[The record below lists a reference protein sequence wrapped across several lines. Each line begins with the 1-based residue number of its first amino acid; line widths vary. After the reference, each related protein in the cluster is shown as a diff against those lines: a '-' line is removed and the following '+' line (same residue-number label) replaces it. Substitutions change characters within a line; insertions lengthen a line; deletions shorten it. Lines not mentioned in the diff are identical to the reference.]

1 MSASLPAAESR
12 IQLSFGQEQL
22 WFLDQMSPGE
32 TTYNVIQAYRLRGP
46 LDVPALE
53 QSLNVLVA
61 RHEQLR
67 VTFHSADGVPYQV
80 VSPVQHRP
88 LPLQDLSG
96 LAPEEA
102 ERALGTAL
110 QTEADTPFDLAA
122 GPVSRFRLLRLA
134 AEEHVLC
141 LGFHHIVT
149 DGWSGGVIS
158 REISQAYGDLAAGR
172 TPELPELTVGYDDHV
187 KGQRQQ
193 RAEGVWEEEL
203 KYWQERLAGL
213 EALELPADRL
223 RPAEPT
229 QGGETFVVD
238 FPAELL
244 TKARALA
251 HERGASL
258 YMVVAAALN
267 VVLSRY
273 SGQDDIALGVPM
285 LGRTDPELEDVVGL
299 FINMTVL
306 RSDLSGGVTFA
317 ELLERITDANLDMY
331 DNQDVP
337 FDHVVDRVQP
347 VRDAGRNPLFQIACQ
362 LLGETTTGDAFQL
375 AGLTAETVAV
385 SGTRSRFDLSFSF
398 VEGAERLRLVVEFA
412 TDLYDR
418 WRVEALI
425 AHFQTVLTAAAD
437 APDTPVSALPL
448 LSGAEREEL
457 LAVGRGADFDY
468 PTEPVH
474 ATIARIAEEH
484 PELVAAV
491 CRGVELTYGELMRR
505 AGKLARHIRSRGVER
520 EQVVAIAMDR
530 DLDALVAILGV
541 MVSGAAYTI
550 IDPSHPDARLD
561 HMLRDTA
568 TPLVITR
575 EAALGDLPD
584 SCGWE
589 SLRIDADWDVVEAQ
603 PDDVPLAEWAEPTS
617 LVYVLYTS
625 GSTGRPKGVMIEQR
639 GLRMFIEAYRR
650 SFGEWDHTDRLLQL
664 PALTFDMSQGEIFA
678 GLISGSA
685 MVLVAPE
692 DASSP
697 ESLGGLIRDQ
707 RVTYAGLSPAI
718 LSVVEAGPYPDLK
731 YIMGGAEALP
741 AELVNKWNLPGRKFV
756 NLYGPTEASVATTE
770 YLCEH
775 REWQSSPPIGRPEFS
790 RLHYVVDKEFNL
802 VPVGVPGELLIGG
815 DEGLARG
822 YLNLP
827 EMTDEKFVPDP
838 FLGEGRV
845 YRTGDLVRWT
855 RDLQIDFIGRLDNQ
869 VKLRGLRIE
878 LGEIESG
885 LLTHP
890 RIRMALVLLRE
901 DGGEKQLVA
910 YYTVLG
916 DTSPTV
922 AELREHLGRTMPEY
936 MVPTAWVELTEFP
949 LTPAR
954 KINRGALPAPVSAA
968 ADGEASFVAPATATE
983 EKVAEV
989 FGAVLSMPQIGADG
1003 SFFELGGN
1011 SLQAMRVVSRLNKH
1025 FGVKVNVRLLYG
1037 GATVATI
1044 ATAVDTLTEAK
1055 KAAGTHA

>member
-1 MSASLPAAESR
+1 MSMHTAESR

-32 TTYNVIQAYRLRGP
+32 TTYNVPLAYRLRGA
-46 LDVPALE
+46 LDTAALE
-53 QSLNVLVA
+53 GALNLLVK

-67 VTFHSADGVPYQV
+67 VTFHAADGVPYQV
-80 VSPVQHRP
+80 VSPAEDRP
-88 LPLQDLSG
+88 LPLRDLSG
-96 LAPEEA
+96 LAPDEA
-102 ERALGTAL
+102 ENALREAL

-122 GPVSRFRLLRLA
+122 GPISRFQLFRLA
-134 AEEHVLC
+134 DDHHVLS
-141 LGFHHIVT
+141 LSFHHIVT
-149 DGWSGGVIS
+149 DGWSGGVVS
-158 REISQAYGDLAAGR
+158 REISQAYGELVAGR
-172 TPELPELTVGYDDHV
+172 TPALPELSIGYADHI
-187 KGQRQQ
+187 QRQRKQ
-193 RAEGVWEEEL
+193 RADGVWEEEL
-203 KYWQERLAGL
+203 KFWEERLAGL

-229 QGGETFVVD
+229 QNGETFVVD

-251 HERGASL
+251 HEQGASL

-306 RSDLSGGVTFA
+306 RCDLSGDVTFA
-317 ELLERITDANLDMY
+317 ELLERIADANLDMY

-337 FDHVVDRVQP
+337 FDHVVDRVQTT
-347 VRDAGRNPLFQIACQ
+347 RDAGRNPLFQIACQ
-362 LLGETTTGDAFQL
+362 LLGEAATGDSLEL
-375 AGLTAETVAV
+375 AGLTSESIPMAT
-385 SGTRSRFDLSFSF
+385 SRSRFDLSFSF
-398 VEGAERLRLVVEFA
+398 VEGAERLRLIVEFA

-418 WRVEALI
+418 WRVEAMI
-425 AHFQTVLTAAAD
+425 GHFQNVLDAASD
-437 APDTPVSALPL
+437 APETPVAALPL
-448 LSGAEREEL
+448 LAEAERAEL
-457 LAVGRGADFDY
+457 LEVGRGADFDY

-474 ATIARIAEEH
+474 ATIARIAREN

-491 CRGVELTYGELMRR
+491 CRGKEMTYGELMRR
-505 AGKLARHIRSRGVER
+505 AGKLARYIRSQGVRQE
-520 EQVVAIAMDR
+520 EVVAIAMDR

-561 HMLRDTA
+561 HMLRDTKS
-568 TPLVITR
+568 PLVITR
-575 EAALGDLPD
+575 AGSVGDLPE
-584 SCGWE
+584 SCGWA
-589 SLRIDADWDVVEAQ
+589 SVNIDTDWDAIEAQ
-603 PDDVPLAEWAEPTS
+603 PDDEPLEEWARPDS
-617 LVYVLYTS
+617 LIYVLYTS

-650 SFGEWDHTDRLLQL
+650 SFGEWTTEDRLLQL

-685 MVLVAPE
+685 LVLVAPE

-697 ESLGGLIRDQ
+697 ESLGSLIRDQ

-718 LSVVEAGPYPDLK
+718 LSVVDAGPYPDLK

-775 REWQSSPPIGRPEFS
+775 KEWLSSPPIGRPEFG

-827 EMTDEKFVPDP
+827 EMTEEKFVPDP

-890 RIRMALVLLRE
+890 KVRMALVLLRE
-901 DGGEKQLVA
+901 DFGEKQLVA

-916 DTSPTV
+916 DTPPTV
-922 AELREHLGRTMPEY
+922 AELREHLGSTMPEY
-936 MVPTAWVELTEFP
+936 MVPTGWVELTEFP

-954 KINRGALPAPVSAA
+954 KIDRAKLPAPVSGSG
-968 ADGEASFVAPATATE
+968 DGTAGFVAPVTATE

-989 FGAVLSMPQIGADG
+989 FGAVLSMTQVGADG
-1003 SFFELGGN
+1003 NFFELGGN

-1025 FGVKVNVRLLYG
+1025 FGVKVNVRSLYG
-1037 GATVATI
+1037 GATVASV
-1044 ATAVDTLTEAK
+1044 ATAIDTLVESK
-1055 KAAGTHA
+1055 AGTRA

>member
-1 MSASLPAAESR
+1 MSASLPDESR

-32 TTYNVIQAYRLRGP
+32 TTYNVIQAYRLHGP

-53 QSLNVLVA
+53 QALNVLVA

-67 VTFHSADGVPYQV
+67 ATFHSADGVPYQV
-80 VSPVQHRP
+80 VTPAQDRP
-88 LPLQDLSG
+88 LPLRDLSR
-96 LAPEEA
+96 LAPDEA
-102 ERALGTAL
+102 ESALSEAL

-122 GPVSRFRLLRLA
+122 GPISRFLLFRLA
-134 AEEHVLC
+134 ADHHVLC

-172 TPELPELTVGYDDHV
+172 TPALPELTVGYGDHV
-187 KGQRQQ
+187 QEQRRQQ
-193 RAEGVWEEEL
+193 ADGVWEEEL
-203 KYWQERLAGL
+203 KFWQERLAGL

-223 RPAEPT
+223 RPAEPS
-229 QGGETFVVD
+229 QSGETFVVD
-238 FPAELL
+238 FPTDLL
-244 TKARALA
+244 TKARSLA
-251 HERGASL
+251 QEQGASL

-337 FDHVVDRVQP
+337 FDRVVDRVQP

-375 AGLTAETVAV
+375 AGLTAETITVA
-385 SGTRSRFDLSFSF
+385 GTRSRFDVSFSF
-398 VEGAERLRLVVEFA
+398 VEGVERLRLIVEFA

-418 WRVEALI
+418 WRVEALVR
-425 AHFQTVLTAAAD
+425 HFETVLAAAAD

-448 LSGAEREEL
+448 LSGSEREEL
-457 LAVGRGADFDY
+457 LAVGRGPDFDY
-468 PTEPVH
+468 PAEPVH

-491 CRGVELTYGELMRR
+491 CRGVEMTYGELMRR
-505 AGKLARHIRSRGVER
+505 AGKLARYIRSRGVGR

-541 MVSGAAYTI
+541 MASGAAYTI
-550 IDPSHPDARLD
+550 IDPSHPNARLD

-575 EAALGDLPD
+575 KAALGDLPD

-589 SLRIDADWDVVEAQ
+589 SLRIDADWDVIEAQ

-650 SFGEWDHTDRLLQL
+650 SFGEWTHEDRLLQL

-697 ESLGGLIRDQ
+697 ESLGALIRDQ

-775 REWQSSPPIGRPEFS
+775 KEWQSSPPIGRPEFS
-790 RLHYVVDKEFNL
+790 RLHYVVDKDFNL

-827 EMTDEKFVPDP
+827 ELTDEKFVPDP

-890 RIRMALVLLRE
+890 KIRMALVLLRE

-916 DTSPTV
+916 DASPTT

-936 MVPTAWVELTEFP
+936 MVPTAWVELAEFP

-954 KINRGALPAPVSAA
+954 KINRSALPAPVSAA
-968 ADGEASFVAPATATE
+968 ADGAASFVAPGTATE

-989 FGAVLSMPQIGADG
+989 FGAVLSMEQVGADG

-1044 ATAVDTLTEAK
+1044 AAAVDGLTQAK
-1055 KAAGTHA
+1055 KAAGAHA

>member
-1 MSASLPAAESR
+1 MSLHTAESR

-32 TTYNVIQAYRLRGP
+32 TTYNVPIAYRLRGA
-46 LDVPALE
+46 LDTAALE
-53 QSLNVLVA
+53 GALNLLLK

-67 VTFHSADGVPYQV
+67 VTFHAADGVPYQV
-80 VSPVQHRP
+80 VSPAEDRP
-88 LPLQDLSG
+88 LPLRDLSG
-96 LAPEEA
+96 LAPDEA
-102 ERALGTAL
+102 ESELREAL

-122 GPVSRFRLLRLA
+122 GPISRFRLFRLA
-134 AEEHVLC
+134 DDHHVLSMS
-141 LGFHHIVT
+141 FHHIVT
-149 DGWSGGVIS
+149 DGWSGGVVS
-158 REISQAYGDLAAGR
+158 REISEAYGELAAGR
-172 TPELPELTVGYDDHV
+172 TPALPELTIGYGDHI
-187 KGQRQQ
+187 QRQRKQ
-193 RAEGVWEEEL
+193 RADGVWEEEL
-203 KYWQERLAGL
+203 KFWEERLAGL

-223 RPAEPT
+223 RPAAPT
-229 QGGETFVVD
+229 QNGETFVVD

-251 HERGASL
+251 HEQGGSL

-306 RSDLSGGVTFA
+306 RCDLSGEVTFA
-317 ELLERITDANLDMY
+317 ELLERIADANLDMY

-337 FDHVVDRVQP
+337 FDHVVDRVQTT
-347 VRDAGRNPLFQIACQ
+347 RDAGRNPLFQIACQ
-362 LLGETTTGDAFQL
+362 LLGEAATGDALEL
-375 AGLTAETVAV
+375 AGLTSESITLAT
-385 SGTRSRFDLSFSF
+385 SRSRFDLSFSF
-398 VEGAERLRLVVEFA
+398 VEGADRLRLIVEFA

-418 WRVEALI
+418 WRVEAMI
-425 AHFQTVLTAAAD
+425 GHFQNVLAAAAD
-437 APDTPVSALPL
+437 APETPVSALPL
-448 LSGAEREEL
+448 LSEAERAEL
-457 LAVGRGADFDY
+457 LEVGRGADFDY

-474 ATIARIAEEH
+474 ATIARIAEEN
-484 PELVAAV
+484 PDLVAAV
-491 CRGVELTYGELMRR
+491 CRGKEMAYGELMRR
-505 AGKLARHIRSRGVER
+505 AGKLARYIRSRGVRQENI
-520 EQVVAIAMDR
+520 VAIAMDR

-550 IDPSHPDARLD
+550 IDPSHPNARLD
-561 HMLRDTA
+561 YMLRDTDC
-568 TPLVITR
+568 PLVITR
-575 EAALGDLPD
+575 AGSVGDLPE
-584 SCGWE
+584 SCGWA
-589 SLRIDADWDVVEAQ
+589 SVSIDSDWDAIEAQ
-603 PDDVPLAEWAEPTS
+603 PDDEPLEEWAEPDS
-617 LVYVLYTS
+617 LIYVLYTS
-625 GSTGRPKGVMIEQR
+625 GSTGSPKGVMIEQR

-650 SFGEWDHTDRLLQL
+650 SFGEWTTEDRLLQL

-685 MVLVAPE
+685 LVLVAPE

-697 ESLGGLIRDQ
+697 EALGSLIRDQ

-718 LSVVEAGPYPDLK
+718 LSVVESGPYPDLK

-741 AELVNKWNLPGRKFV
+741 AELVNKWNLPGRMFV

-775 REWQSSPPIGRPEFS
+775 KEWLSSPPIGRPEFS

-815 DEGLARG
+815 DDGLARG

-827 EMTDEKFVPDP
+827 ELTEEKFVPDP

-890 RIRMALVLLRE
+890 KVRMALVLLRE
-901 DGGEKQLVA
+901 DFGEKQLVA

-922 AELREHLGRTMPEY
+922 AELREHLGSTMPEY
-936 MVPTAWVELTEFP
+936 MVPTGWVELTEFP

-954 KINRGALPAPVSAA
+954 KIDRARLPAPASGSG
-968 ADGEASFVAPATATE
+968 DGTAGFVAPVTATE

-989 FGAVLSMPQIGADG
+989 FGVVLSMTQVGADG
-1003 SFFELGGN
+1003 NFFELGGN

-1037 GATVATI
+1037 GATVATV
-1044 ATAVDTLTEAK
+1044 ATAIDALVESK
-1055 KAAGTHA
+1055 AGTRA

>member
-1 MSASLPAAESR
+1 M
-12 IQLSFGQEQL
+12 QLSFGQEQL
-22 WFLDQMSPGE
+22 WFLDQLSPGE
-32 TTYNVIQAYRLRGP
+32 TTYNVPNAYRLRGR
-46 LDVPALE
+46 LDFAALE
-53 QSLNVLVA
+53 GALNLLVA

-67 VTFHSADGVPYQV
+67 VTFHAADGVPYQV
-80 VSPVQHRP
+80 VEPAADRP
-88 LPLQDLSG
+88 LDTTDLSD
-96 LAPEEA
+96 LAPEAREKALNEA
-102 ERALGTAL
+102 LRD
-110 QTEADTPFDLAA
+110 EADTPFDLSA
-122 GPVSRFRLLRLA
+122 GPVCRYQLFRLA
-134 AEEHVLC
+134 AEDHVLSIT
-141 LGFHHIVT
+141 FHHIVT

-158 REISQAYGDLAAGR
+158 QDLAQAYRDLSAGR
-172 TPELPELTVGYDDHV
+172 EPVLAELSARYADHV
-187 KGQRQQ
+187 QRQREQ
-193 RAEGVWEEEL
+193 RADGLWDTEL
-203 KYWQERLAGL
+203 DYWAERLDGL
-213 EALELPADRL
+213 EALELPADRG

-229 QGGETFVVD
+229 QQGETFVVD
-238 FPAELL
+238 FPADLL
-244 TKARALA
+244 TRARALA
-251 HERGASL
+251 QEQGASL
-258 YMVVAAALN
+258 YMVVTAALN

-273 SGQDDIALGVPM
+273 SGQDDIPLGVPM
-285 LGRTDPELEDVVGL
+285 LGRTEPELEEVVGL

-306 RSDLSGGVTFA
+306 RTDLSGGISFA
-317 ELLERITDANLDMY
+317 QLVERIADANLDMY
-331 DNQDVP
+331 DNQEVP
-337 FDHVVDRVQP
+337 FDQVVDRVQP

-362 LLGETTTGDAFQL
+362 LLGETTTADAL
-375 AGLTAETVAV
+375 DLEGIDVESIVVA
-385 SGTRSRFDLSFSF
+385 GTRSRFDLSFTF
-398 VEGAERLRLVVEFA
+398 MEGAERLRLICEFA

-418 WRVEALI
+418 PRIEALVR
-425 AHFQTVLTAAAD
+425 HVQTVLAAATADPD
-437 APDTPVSALPL
+437 APVSKLPL
-448 LSGAEREEL
+448 MTVEERREL
-457 LAVGRGADFDY
+457 FNAGRGADFVF

-474 ATIARIAEEH
+474 TTIARIAQEN
-484 PELVAAV
+484 PDLVATV
-491 CRGVELTYGELMRR
+491 CRGVEMTYGELMRR
-505 AGKLARHIRSRGVER
+505 AGKLARHIRSRGVKH

-550 IDPSHPDARLD
+550 IDPSHPNARLD
-561 HMLRDTA
+561 HMLRDTQA
-568 TPLVITR
+568 PLVITR
-575 EAALGDLPD
+575 SSAVGDLPE
-584 SCGWE
+584 SSGW
-589 SLRIDADWDVVEAQ
+589 STLLIDTEWDTVEAE
-603 PDDVPLAEWAEPTS
+603 PDDKPLEEWAEPSS

-650 SFGEWDHTDRLLQL
+650 TFGEWTTEDRLLQL

-697 ESLGGLIRDQ
+697 ESLAALMREQ

-718 LSVVEAGPYPDLK
+718 LSLVEAGPYPDLK

-775 REWQSSPPIGRPEFS
+775 KEWKSSPPIGRPEFG
-790 RLHYVVDKEFNL
+790 RLHYVVDKELNL

-815 DEGLARG
+815 DDGLSRG

-855 RDLQIDFIGRLDNQ
+855 PDLQIDFIGRLDNQ

-890 RIRMALVLLRE
+890 KIRMALVLLRE

-910 YYTVLG
+910 YYTLIG
-916 DTSPTV
+916 DESPTV

-936 MVPTAWVELTEFP
+936 MVPTAWVELEEFP

-954 KINRGALPAPVSAA
+954 KINRAALPAPATTDSSGDAY
-968 ADGEASFVAPATATE
+968 VAPVSATE

-989 FGAVLSMPQIGADG
+989 FETVLSLDRIGTG
-1003 SFFELGGN
+1003 SSFFEMGGN

-1025 FGVKVNVRLLYG
+1025 FKVKINVRLLYG
-1037 GATVATI
+1037 GATVAVVASAI
-1044 ATAVDTLTEAK
+1044 DTLLE
-1055 KAAGTHA
+1055 KAAGVRA

>member
-1 MSASLPAAESR
+1 MSMHTADSR

-32 TTYNVIQAYRLRGP
+32 TTYNVPLAYRLRGP
-46 LDVPALE
+46 LDTSALE
-53 QSLNVLVA
+53 GALNLLA
-61 RHEQLR
+61 KRHEQLR

-80 VSPVQHRP
+80 VSPAEDRP
-88 LPLQDLSG
+88 LPVRDLSG
-96 LAPEEA
+96 LSPEDA
-102 ERALGTAL
+102 ESALRQAL
-110 QTEADTPFDLAA
+110 RTEVDTPFDLAS
-122 GPVSRFRLLRLA
+122 GPVFRYQLFRMA
-134 AEEHVLC
+134 ADDHVL
-141 LGFHHIVT
+141 GMSFHHIVT

-158 REISQAYGDLAAGR
+158 REISQGYTDLAAGR
-172 TPELPELTVGYDDHV
+172 TPSLPELTVGYADHI
-187 KGQRQQ
+187 KRQRKQ
-193 RAEGVWEEEL
+193 RADGVWEEEL
-203 KYWQERLAGL
+203 KFWEERLAGL

-229 QGGETFVVD
+229 QNGETFVVD

-244 TKARALA
+244 AKARTLA
-251 HERGASL
+251 HEQGASL

-273 SGQDDIALGVPM
+273 SGQEDIALGVPM
-285 LGRTDPELEDVVGL
+285 LGRTDPDLEDVVGL

-306 RSDLSGGVTFA
+306 RCDLSGGVTFT
-317 ELLERITDANLDMY
+317 ELLERIADANLDMY

-337 FDHVVDRVQP
+337 FDHVVDRVQTT
-347 VRDAGRNPLFQIACQ
+347 RDAGRNPLFQIACQ
-362 LLGETTTGDAFQL
+362 LLGESSTGDAL
-375 AGLTAETVAV
+375 ELPGLTSESITLAT
-385 SGTRSRFDLSFSF
+385 SRSRFDLSFSF
-398 VEGAERLRLVVEFA
+398 VEGADRLRLIVEFA

-418 WRVEALI
+418 WRVEAMVG
-425 AHFQTVLTAAAD
+425 HFRNVLAAAAD

-448 LSGAEREEL
+448 LSEEERREL
-457 LAVGRGADFDY
+457 LDVGRGEDFDY

-474 ATIARIAEEH
+474 ATIARIARDN

-491 CRGVELTYGELMRR
+491 CRGVEMTYGELMRR
-505 AGKLARHIRSRGVER
+505 AGKLARYIRSRGVRQE
-520 EQVVAIAMDR
+520 EVVTIAMDR
-530 DLDALVAILGV
+530 DLDTLVAILGV

-550 IDPSHPDARLD
+550 IDPSHPNARLD
-561 HMLRDTA
+561 HMLRDTRS
-568 TPLVITR
+568 PLVVTR
-575 EAALGDLPD
+575 EAALGDLPE

-589 SLRIDADWDVVEAQ
+589 SVRIDADWELIEAQ
-603 PDDVPLAEWAEPTS
+603 PDDEPLEEWARPES

-639 GLRMFIEAYRR
+639 GLRMFVEAYRR
-650 SFGEWDHTDRLLQL
+650 SFGEWTSEDRLLQL

-697 ESLGGLIRDQ
+697 EALGALIRDQ

-741 AELVNKWNLPGRKFV
+741 AELVNKWNLPGRMFL
-756 NLYGPTEASVATTE
+756 NLYGPTEASIATTE
-770 YLCEH
+770 YLCEQK
-775 REWQSSPPIGRPEFS
+775 EWLSSPPIGRPEFS
-790 RLHYVVDKEFNL
+790 RLHYVVDKQFNL

-827 EMTDEKFVPDP
+827 ELTDEKFVPDP

-890 RIRMALVLLRE
+890 KVRMALVLLRE
-901 DGGEKQLVA
+901 DYGEKQLVA

-936 MVPTAWVELTEFP
+936 MVPTAWVELSEFP
-949 LTPAR
+949 LTAAR
-954 KINRGALPAPVSAA
+954 KIDRAKLPAPVSGTG
-968 ADGEASFVAPATATE
+968 DGTASFVAPVTATE

-989 FGAVLSMPQIGADG
+989 FGAVLSVPHVSADG
-1003 SFFELGGN
+1003 NFFELGGN

-1037 GATVATI
+1037 GATVATV
-1044 ATAVDTLTEAK
+1044 ATAIDALLASKEASGNR
-1055 KAAGTHA
+1055 A

>member
-1 MSASLPAAESR
+1 MSTHTAESH

-22 WFLDQMSPGE
+22 WFLDQMNPGE
-32 TTYNVIQAYRLRGP
+32 TTYNVPIAYRLRGE
-46 LDVPALE
+46 LDVAALE
-53 QSLNVLVA
+53 GALNLLVK

-67 VTFHSADGVPYQV
+67 VTFHAQDGVPYQV
-80 VSPVQHRP
+80 VSPAEDRP
-88 LPLQDLSG
+88 LPVVDLSG

-102 ERALGTAL
+102 EAALTEAL
-110 QTEADTPFDLAA
+110 ATEADTPFDLAA
-122 GPVSRFRLLRLA
+122 GPISRFQLFRLA
-134 AEEHVLC
+134 ADHHVLG
-141 LGFHHIVT
+141 LSFHHIVT
-149 DGWSGGVIS
+149 DGWSGGVVS
-158 REISQAYGDLAAGR
+158 REISQAYGELAAGR
-172 TPELPELTVGYDDHV
+172 TPALPELAIGYGDHI
-187 KGQRQQ
+187 QRQRKQ
-193 RAEGVWEEEL
+193 RADGVWEEEL
-203 KYWQERLAGL
+203 KFWEERLAGL

-229 QGGETFVVD
+229 QKGETFVAD

-251 HERGASL
+251 HEQGASL

-306 RSDLSGGVTFA
+306 RCDLSGGVTFA
-317 ELLERITDANLDMY
+317 ELLERIADANLDMY

-337 FDHVVDRVQP
+337 FDHVVDRVQTT
-347 VRDAGRNPLFQIACQ
+347 RDAGRNPLFQIACQ
-362 LLGETTTGDAFQL
+362 LLGEAATGDVLELSGL
-375 AGLTAETVAV
+375 ACESIPLAT
-385 SGTRSRFDLSFSF
+385 SRSRFDLSFSF
-398 VEGAERLRLVVEFA
+398 VEGTERLRLIVEFA

-418 WRVEALI
+418 WRVEAMVG
-425 AHFQTVLTAAAD
+425 HFRNVLAVAAD

-448 LSGAEREEL
+448 LSEEERAEL
-457 LAVGRGADFDY
+457 LEVGRGADFDY
-468 PTEPVH
+468 TTEPVH
-474 ATIARIAEEH
+474 ATIARIAEEN

-491 CRGVELTYGELMRR
+491 CRGREMTYGELMRR
-505 AGKLARHIRSRGVER
+505 AGKLARYIRSRGVRQE
-520 EQVVAIAMDR
+520 EVVAIAMDR

-550 IDPSHPDARLD
+550 IDPSHPNARLD
-561 HMLRDTA
+561 HMLRDTKS
-568 TPLVITR
+568 PLVITR
-575 EAALGDLPD
+575 ERSLGDLPE
-584 SCGWE
+584 SSGWATF
-589 SLRIDADWDVVEAQ
+589 SIDTEWEAAEALS
-603 PDDVPLAEWAEPTS
+603 DDEPLEEWTEPTS

-650 SFGEWDHTDRLLQL
+650 SFGEWTTEDRLLQL

-685 MVLVAPE
+685 LVLVAPE

-697 ESLGGLIRDQ
+697 ESLGSLIRDQ

-756 NLYGPTEASVATTE
+756 NLYGPTEASIATTE

-775 REWQSSPPIGRPEFS
+775 KEWLSSPPIGRPEFS

-827 EMTDEKFVPDP
+827 ELTDEKFVPDP

-890 RIRMALVLLRE
+890 KVRMALVLLRE
-901 DGGEKQLVA
+901 DFGEKQLVA

-916 DTSPTV
+916 DTPPTV
-922 AELREHLGRTMPEY
+922 HELREHLGSTMPEY
-936 MVPTAWVELTEFP
+936 MVPTGWVELTEFP

-954 KINRGALPAPVSAA
+954 KIDRAKLPAPVSGS
-968 ADGEASFVAPATATE
+968 GEGTARYVAPVTATE

-989 FGAVLSMPQIGADG
+989 FGAVLSMTEVGAD
-1003 SFFELGGN
+1003 SNFFELGGN
-1011 SLQAMRVVSRLNKH
+1011 SLQAMRVVSRRNKH
-1025 FGVKVNVRLLYG
+1025 FPVKVNVRLLYG
-1037 GATVATI
+1037 GASVASVASAI
-1044 ATAVDTLTEAK
+1044 DGLVDAK
-1055 KAAGTHA
+1055 ADTRA

>member
-1 MSASLPAAESR
+1 MSIHTAESR

-32 TTYNVIQAYRLRGP
+32 TTYNVPMAYRLRGA
-46 LDVPALE
+46 LDTAALE
-53 QSLNVLVA
+53 GALNLLVR

-67 VTFHSADGVPYQV
+67 VTFHAADGVPYQV
-80 VSPVQHRP
+80 VSPAEDRP
-88 LPLQDLSG
+88 LPVRDLSG
-96 LAPEEA
+96 LSPEEA
-102 ERALGTAL
+102 EETLRQEL
-110 QTEADTPFDLAA
+110 QAEADTPFDLAA
-122 GPVSRFRLLRLA
+122 GPISRFQLFRLA
-134 AEEHVLC
+134 ADHHVLG
-141 LGFHHIVT
+141 LSFHHIVT
-149 DGWSGGVIS
+149 DGWSGGVVS
-158 REISQAYGDLAAGR
+158 REIAQAYADLSAGR
-172 TPELPELTVGYDDHV
+172 EPSLPELSIGYGDHI
-187 KGQRQQ
+187 QRQRKQ
-193 RAEGVWEEEL
+193 RADGVWEEEL
-203 KYWQERLAGL
+203 KFWEERLAGL
-213 EALELPADRL
+213 EALELPADRI

-229 QGGETFVVD
+229 QNGETFVVE
-238 FPAELL
+238 FPSELL
-244 TKARALA
+244 AKARTLA
-251 HERGASL
+251 HEQGASL
-258 YMVVAAALN
+258 YMVVAAAMN

-306 RSDLSGGVTFA
+306 RCDLSGEVTFT
-317 ELLERITDANLDMY
+317 ELLERIADANLDMY

-337 FDHVVDRVQP
+337 FDHVVDRVQTT
-347 VRDAGRNPLFQIACQ
+347 RDAGRNPLFQIACQ
-362 LLGETTTGDAFQL
+362 LLGETSTGDSLQL
-375 AGLTAETVAV
+375 TGLTSESITVAT
-385 SGTRSRFDLSFSF
+385 SRSRFDLSFSF
-398 VEGAERLRLVVEFA
+398 IEGPERLRLIVEFA

-418 WRVEALI
+418 WRVEAMMK
-425 AHFQTVLTAAAD
+425 HFSTVLGAAAD
-437 APDTPVSALPL
+437 APETPVSELPL
-448 LSGAEREEL
+448 LSEEERREL
-457 LAVGRGADFDY
+457 LDVGRGADFEY
-468 PTEPVH
+468 TTEPVH
-474 ATIARIAEEH
+474 ATIARIAEEN

-491 CRGVELTYGELMRR
+491 CRGVEMTYGELMRR
-505 AGKLARHIRSRGVER
+505 AGKLARYIRSRGVRQE
-520 EQVVAIAMDR
+520 EVVAIAMDR

-550 IDPSHPDARLD
+550 IDPSHPNARLD
-561 HMLRDTA
+561 HMLRDTKS
-568 TPLVITR
+568 PLVITR
-575 EAALGDLPD
+575 AASVGDLPD

-589 SLRIDADWDVVEAQ
+589 SVRIDADWAEIEAQ
-603 PDDVPLAEWAEPTS
+603 PDGEPLEEWAEPTS

-650 SFGEWDHTDRLLQL
+650 TFGEWTTEDRLLQL

-685 MVLVAPE
+685 MILVAPE

-775 REWQSSPPIGRPEFS
+775 KEWQSSPPIGRPEFS

-890 RIRMALVLLRE
+890 KVRMALVLLRE
-901 DGGEKQLVA
+901 DYGEKQLVA

-916 DTSPTV
+916 DTPPTV

-936 MVPTAWVELTEFP
+936 MVPTGWVELTEFP

-954 KINRGALPAPVSAA
+954 KIDRAKLPAPASGSGDAT
-968 ADGEASFVAPATATE
+968 ASFVAPVTATE

-989 FGAVLSMPQIGADG
+989 FGTVLSMPQVSADG
-1003 SFFELGGN
+1003 NFFELGGN

-1025 FGVKVNVRLLYG
+1025 FGVKVNVRMLYG
-1037 GATVATI
+1037 GASVATVAAAI
-1044 ATAVDTLTEAK
+1044 DSLVES
-1055 KAAGTHA
+1055 KAGSRG

>member
-1 MSASLPAAESR
+1 MSTDAAESR
-12 IQLSFGQEQL
+12 MQLSFGQEQL
-22 WFLDQMSPGE
+22 WFLDQMNPGE
-32 TTYNVIQAYRLRGP
+32 TTYNVINAYRLHGP
-46 LDVPALE
+46 VRVPALE
-53 QSLNVLVA
+53 RAVNLLAA

-67 VTFHSADGVPYQV
+67 VTFHAADGVPYQV
-80 VSPVQHRP
+80 AAPAKDRP
-88 LPLQDLSG
+88 LTVRDLSD
-96 LAPEEA
+96 LTPEDRES
-102 ERALGTAL
+102 ALHKAL
-110 QTEADTPFDLAA
+110 QAEADTPFDLAA
-122 GPVSRFRLLRLA
+122 GPIFRFQLFRLA

-158 REISQAYGDLAAGR
+158 REISQAYRDLVAGR
-172 TPELPELTVGYDDHV
+172 EPSLPEPSAGYAEHV
-187 KGQRQQ
+187 QRQREQ
-193 RAEGVWEEEL
+193 RADGVWDTEL
-203 KYWQERLAGL
+203 DFWEERLAGL
-213 EALELPADRL
+213 EALELPADRV

-229 QGGETFVVD
+229 QNGETFVVT
-238 FPAELL
+238 FPTELL
-244 TKARALA
+244 TQARALA
-251 HERGASL
+251 QEQGASL

-273 SGQDDIALGVPM
+273 SGQDDIPLGVPM
-285 LGRTDPELEDVVGL
+285 LGRTEPELEDVVGL
-299 FINMTVL
+299 FINMAVL
-306 RSDLSGGVTFA
+306 RSDLSGGITFA
-317 ELLERITDANLDMY
+317 ELVERIADANLDMY

-347 VRDAGRNPLFQIACQ
+347 ARDAGRNPLFQIACQ
-362 LLGETTTGDAFQL
+362 LLGETTTGDAL
-375 AGLTAETVAV
+375 DLEGLTVESIPVA
-385 SGTRSRFDLSFSF
+385 GTRSRFDLSFSF
-398 VEGAERLRLVVEFA
+398 VEGAERLRLIVEYA

-418 WRVEALI
+418 WRVEALVR
-425 AHFQTVLTAAAD
+425 HFQTVLAAAAAD
-437 APDTPVSALPL
+437 PDTPVAKLPL
-448 LSGAEREEL
+448 LSEEERREL
-457 LAVGRGADFDY
+457 LEVGRGADFDY

-474 ATIARIAEEH
+474 TTIARIAEEH
-484 PELVAAV
+484 PDLVAAV

-505 AGKLARHIRSRGVER
+505 AGKLARYIRSRGVKK

-550 IDPSHPDARLD
+550 IDPSHPNARLD
-561 HMLRDTA
+561 HMLRDTEA
-568 TPLVITR
+568 PLVITR
-575 EAALGDLPD
+575 AASVKDLPD
-584 SCGWE
+584 SSGWE
-589 SLRIDADWDVVEAQ
+589 SVRIDSEWDAIEAQ
-603 PDDVPLAEWAEPTS
+603 PDDEPLEEWAEPTS

-650 SFGEWDHTDRLLQL
+650 TFGEWTHEDRLLQL

-697 ESLGGLIRDQ
+697 EALATLMREQ

-815 DEGLARG
+815 DEGLSRG

-827 EMTDEKFVPDP
+827 ELTDEKFVPDP

-855 RDLQIDFIGRLDNQ
+855 PDLQIDFIGRLDNQ

-890 RIRMALVLLRE
+890 KVRMALVLLRE
-901 DGGEKQLVA
+901 DGGEKQLVG

-916 DTSPTV
+916 DESPTV

-936 MVPTAWVELTEFP
+936 MVPTAWVELPEFP

-954 KINRGALPAPVSAA
+954 KINRAALPAPVSSADAA
-968 ADGEASFVAPATATE
+968 ADGYVAPVTPTE

-989 FGAVLSMPQIGADG
+989 VGTVLSQPRVGTG
-1003 SFFELGGN
+1003 SNFFEIGGN
-1011 SLQAMRVVSRLNKH
+1011 SLQAMRVVSRLQKH
-1025 FGVKVNVRLLYG
+1025 FKVKINVRMLYG
-1037 GATVATI
+1037 GATVG
-1044 ATAVDTLTEAK
+1044 AVAAAIDVLLE
-1055 KAAGTHA
+1055 KAAGTRA

>member
-1 MSASLPAAESR
+1 MSTHTAESR

-32 TTYNVIQAYRLRGP
+32 TTYNVPIAYRLRGA
-46 LDVPALE
+46 LDTAALE
-53 QSLNVLVA
+53 GALNLLVK

-67 VTFHSADGVPYQV
+67 VTFHAADGVPYQV
-80 VSPVQHRP
+80 VSPAEDRP
-88 LPLQDLSG
+88 LPLRDLSG
-96 LAPEEA
+96 LAPDEA
-102 ERALGTAL
+102 ESVLHEAL

-122 GPVSRFRLLRLA
+122 GPISRFQLFRLA
-134 AEEHVLC
+134 DDHHVLS
-141 LGFHHIVT
+141 LSFHHIVT
-149 DGWSGGVIS
+149 DGWSGGVVS
-158 REISQAYGDLAAGR
+158 REISQAYGELAAGR
-172 TPELPELTVGYDDHV
+172 TPALPELTIGYGDHI
-187 KGQRQQ
+187 QRQRKQ
-193 RAEGVWEEEL
+193 RADGVWEEEL
-203 KYWQERLAGL
+203 KFWEERLAGL

-229 QGGETFVVD
+229 QNGETFVVD

-251 HERGASL
+251 HEQGASL

-306 RSDLSGGVTFA
+306 RCDLSGDVTFA
-317 ELLERITDANLDMY
+317 ELLERIADANLDMY

-337 FDHVVDRVQP
+337 FDHVVDRVQTT
-347 VRDAGRNPLFQIACQ
+347 RDAGRNPLFQIACQ
-362 LLGETTTGDAFQL
+362 LLGEAATGDSLEL
-375 AGLTAETVAV
+375 AGLASESITLAT
-385 SGTRSRFDLSFSF
+385 SRSRFDLSFSF
-398 VEGAERLRLVVEFA
+398 VEGAERLRLIVEFA

-418 WRVEALI
+418 WRVEAMI
-425 AHFQTVLTAAAD
+425 GHFQNVLDAASD
-437 APDTPVSALPL
+437 APGTPVAALPL
-448 LSGAEREEL
+448 LSEAERAEL
-457 LAVGRGADFDY
+457 LEVGRGADFDY

-474 ATIARIAEEH
+474 ATIARIAQEN
-484 PELVAAV
+484 PDLVAAV
-491 CRGVELTYGELMRR
+491 CRGKEMTYGELMRR
-505 AGKLARHIRSRGVER
+505 AGKLARYIRARGVRQE
-520 EQVVAIAMDR
+520 EVVAIAMDR

-550 IDPSHPDARLD
+550 IDPSHPNARLD
-561 HMLRDTA
+561 HMLRDTKS
-568 TPLVITR
+568 PLVITR
-575 EAALGDLPD
+575 AGSVGDLPE
-584 SCGWE
+584 SCGWA
-589 SLRIDADWDVVEAQ
+589 SVNIDTDWDAIEAQ
-603 PDDVPLAEWAEPTS
+603 PDDEPLEEWAEPDS
-617 LVYVLYTS
+617 LIYVLYTS

-650 SFGEWDHTDRLLQL
+650 SFGEWTTEDRLLQL

-685 MVLVAPE
+685 LVLVAPE

-697 ESLGGLIRDQ
+697 ESLGSLIRDQ

-718 LSVVEAGPYPDLK
+718 LSVVDAGPYPDLK

-775 REWQSSPPIGRPEFS
+775 KEWLSSPPIGRPEFS

-827 EMTDEKFVPDP
+827 ELTEEKFVPDP

-890 RIRMALVLLRE
+890 KVRMALVLLRE
-901 DGGEKQLVA
+901 DFGEKQLVA

-916 DTSPTV
+916 DTPPTV
-922 AELREHLGRTMPEY
+922 AELREHLGSTMPEY
-936 MVPTAWVELTEFP
+936 MVPTGWVELTEFP

-954 KINRGALPAPVSAA
+954 KIDRAKLPAPASGSG
-968 ADGEASFVAPATATE
+968 DGTASFVAPVTATE

-989 FGAVLSMPQIGADG
+989 FGAVLSMTQVSADG
-1003 SFFELGGN
+1003 NFFELGGN

-1037 GATVATI
+1037 GATVASV
-1044 ATAVDTLTEAK
+1044 ATAIDALVES
-1055 KAAGTHA
+1055 KAGSRA

>member
-1 MSASLPAAESR
+1 MSTPHAVESR
-12 IQLSFGQEQL
+12 FPLSFGQEQL

-32 TTYNVIQAYRLRGP
+32 TTYNVVSVYRLRGP

-53 QSLNVLVA
+53 RALNLLVA

-67 VTFHSADGVPYQV
+67 VTFHATDGVPYQV
-80 VSPVQHRP
+80 VSPAKDRP
-88 LPLQDLSG
+88 LPIRDFSAM
-96 LAPEEA
+96 APEER
-102 ERALGTAL
+102 EGALRQAL
-110 QTEADTPFDLAA
+110 ETEADTPFDLAA
-122 GPVSRFRLLRLA
+122 GPISRFQLFRMGTD
-134 AEEHVLC
+134 EHVLC

-158 REISQAYGDLAAGR
+158 REISQAYGDFTAGR
-172 TPELPELTVGYDDHV
+172 APSLPELSVGYGDHV
-187 KGQRQQ
+187 KRQRTQ
-193 RAEGVWEEEL
+193 RADGVWEDEL
-203 KYWQERLAGL
+203 KFWEERLAGL
-213 EALELPADRL
+213 EALELPADRI
-223 RPAEPT
+223 RPAQPT
-229 QGGETFVVD
+229 QNGETFEVD

-244 TKARALA
+244 TKARGLA
-251 HERGASL
+251 NEAGVSV
-258 YMVVAAALN
+258 YMVLAATLN

-285 LGRTDPELEDVVGL
+285 LGRTDPDLEDVVGL

-306 RSDLSGGVTFA
+306 RSDLSGDVTFT
-317 ELLERITDANLDMY
+317 ELLERISDTNLDMH

-347 VRDAGRNPLFQIACQ
+347 TREAGRNPLFQIACQ
-362 LLGETTTGDAFQL
+362 LLGDTTTGYSL
-375 AGLTAETVAV
+375 ELTGLTTESIAVA
-385 SGTRSRFDLSFSF
+385 GTRSRFDLSFSF
-398 VEGAERLRLVVEFA
+398 VEGAERLLLIVEFA

-418 WRVEALI
+418 WRIEALVG
-425 AHFQTVLTAAAD
+425 HLQTALAAA
-437 APDTPVSALPL
+437 AASPDTPVSALPL
-448 LSGAEREEL
+448 LPEAERREL
-457 LAVGRGADFDY
+457 LAAGRGPDFAY

-474 ATIARIAEEH
+474 ATVARIAEEH
-484 PELVAAV
+484 PDLVAAV
-491 CRGVELTYGELMRR
+491 CRGVEMTYGELMRR
-505 AGKLARHIRSRGVER
+505 AGKLARYIRSRGVRHED
-520 EQVVAIAMDR
+520 VVAIAMDR

-550 IDPSHPDARLD
+550 IDPTHPNARLN
-561 HMLRDTA
+561 HMLQDTQ

-589 SLRIDADWDVVEAQ
+589 SVRIDADWDLIEAQ
-603 PDDVPLAEWAEPTS
+603 PDDEPLEEWAAPAS
-617 LVYVLYTS
+617 MVYVLYTS
-625 GSTGRPKGVMIEQR
+625 GSTGRPKGVVIEQR

-650 SFGEWDHTDRLLQL
+650 SFGEWNHEDRLLQL

-678 GLISGSA
+678 GLISGSTL
-685 MVLVAPE
+685 VLVAPE

-697 ESLGGLIRDQ
+697 ESLAALMRGQ

-718 LSVVEAGPYPDLK
+718 LSVVEPGPYPDLK

-775 REWQSSPPIGRPEFS
+775 KEWQSSPPIGRPEFG

-827 EMTDEKFVPDP
+827 ELTEEKFVPDP

-885 LLTHP
+885 LLNHP
-890 RIRMALVLLRE
+890 KVRMALVLLRE
-901 DGGEKQLVA
+901 DGGEKQLVS

-916 DTSPTV
+916 DTPPTV

-936 MVPTAWVELTEFP
+936 MVPTAWVELSEFP

-954 KINRGALPAPVSAA
+954 KINRAALPAPVSAA
-968 ADGEASFVAPATATE
+968 DGAASFVAPVTATE
-983 EKVAEV
+983 KKVAEV
-989 FGAVLSMPQIGADG
+989 FDAVLSIPQVG
-1003 SFFELGGN
+1003 SDSNFFELGGN

-1025 FGVKVNVRLLYG
+1025 FGVKVNVRLLYN
-1037 GATVATI
+1037 GATVATV
-1044 ATAVDTLTEAK
+1044 ATAIDALTEAK
-1055 KAAGTHA
+1055 KAGAARA